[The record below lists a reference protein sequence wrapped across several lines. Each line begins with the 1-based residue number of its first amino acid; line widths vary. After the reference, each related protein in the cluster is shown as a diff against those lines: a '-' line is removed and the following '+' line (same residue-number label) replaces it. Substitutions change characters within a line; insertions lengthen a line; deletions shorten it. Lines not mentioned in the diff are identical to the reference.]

1 MGALPPEKLLPWHD
15 PHDLSWERTK
25 PARAVGV
32 ISSEVGALAPPQLV
46 AASVTVIVKAT
57 VAKVKYL
64 ALVITFK
71 VLHGKGRKAG
81 TKVLSSID
89 FSDRGHQNIEKESS
103 LPAVWTGVR

>member
-1 MGALPPEKLLPWHD
+1 VGALPPEKLLPWHD

-46 AASVTVIVKAT
+46 TASVIVKVK

-64 ALVITFK
+64 ALVITVK
-71 VLHGKGRKAG
+71 VLPRKGRKTE
-81 TKVLSSID
+81 TKVLSS
-89 FSDRGHQNIEKESS
+89 FNSSDRRHQNIEKESS
-103 LPAVWTGVR
+103 LPAVWTGVRI